1 MYSVLYYCCDQHY
14 CGCTCMYRY
23 MYMYMCTY
31 TYMYLLDHQ
40 FLGVAA
46 HHEV

>member
-14 CGCTCMYRY
+14 CGCTC